1 MFPYF
6 YLFGRMI
13 SMYAV
18 MAVIGCLAC
27 GILLCKNIKKMKLDD
42 NDAIIFLLVVAV
54 GVLVGGHLLY
64 GITNAYR
71 LTELSDASNIKEF
84 FNKLFVIFS
93 GSVFYGGL
101 FGGIIAGYSTIRIM
115 KLDIKIYT
123 DIMAFLAPLFHGIA
137 RIGCFLGGC
146 CYGIECS
153 FGFVAHGNT
162 IVPSVNDV
170 SRFPVQLLESA
181 CNFILCII
189 IYSLYRKHKMQGRL
203 FCIYLSSYAA
213 IRFFDEFLRGD
224 EIRGSVLGLSTSQ
237 FISVLVEAVLII
249 MFCFR
254 LSHKYKKTG
263 I

>member
-1 MFPYF
+1 M
-6 YLFGRMI
+6 
-13 SMYAV
+13 
-18 MAVIGCLAC
+18 
-27 GILLCKNIKKMKLDD
+27 DD
-42 NDAIIFLLVVAV
+42 NDAIIFLLIVAV

-71 LTELSDASNIKEF
+71 LPELSDASNIKEF
-84 FNKLFVIFS
+84 FNKLFIIFS

-101 FGGIIAGYSTIRIM
+101 FGGMIAGYAAIKAM

-162 IVPSVNDV
+162 IVPSLNDV

-181 CNFILCII
+181 CNFILSII

-203 FCIYLSSYAA
+203 FYVYLSSYAI

-224 EIRGSVLGLSTSQ
+224 EIRGSLFGLSTSQ
-237 FISVLVEAVLII
+237 FISVIIEAVLIVI
-249 MFCFR
+249 LCFKI
-254 LSHKYKKTG
+254 SHKHKKTD